1 MVVAVASVLSTSICC
16 SSVVELEALPFGDAF
31 AFFEALTGGDGDAPR
46 FFPAPVDACAL
57 LRGDG
62 VLFLLL
68 LTVASSPS
76 SSTAVAEG
84 TAAVSAVSLT
94 SSVALLTVNTKQRI
108 QMILIDYEQKNE

>member
-68 LTVASSPS
+68 LTVASSSS

-84 TAAVSAVSLT
+84 TAAVSLT